1 MTIKSKIDFIVILT
15 YFLKNV
21 KLSNNKGSRM
31 KITNTIFE
39 TLLIKN
45 AFRKKD
51 FAEYSKIPYDTVV
64 GWKKKNHVPAY
75 AMVILKDMIY
85 RKTLD
90 QNIEQELKRNSFM
103 LTKNIH
109 TLTKN
114 EENRLKSVFWGT
126 NFTTDDILNGIK
138 EKNQKILKK
147 IEENLPLNLQ
157 KQILGKLTYA

>member
-64 GWKKKNHVPAY
+64 GWKKKNHIPAY

-85 RKTLD
+85 RKKLNEETEKL
-90 QNIEQELKRNSFM
+90 LKRNLQPM
-103 LTKNIH
+103 INQNHNLTK
-109 TLTKN
+109 T
-114 EENRLKSVFWGT
+114 EENRLKSIFWGT
-126 NFTTDDILNGIK
+126 NFTIEDILNGIK
-138 EKNQKILKK
+138 DKNKK
-147 IEENLPLNLQ
+147 VMKKLEEN
-157 KQILGKLTYA
+157 I